1 MFPGRCKPPLLQV
14 PPSGVVRSRRGPHA
28 VGTPPPPEPA
38 LRRHRGQR
46 GGGQLSPAVARR
58 NGHCRRCRA
67 AAGSRGAATPEERR
81 GTLRCAARGRVFP
94 PRVPPLLGC
103 EPGGSRLGLLFFFFF
118 HLTSLQHPLVP
129 AAIKSVLKR
138 GSRRSSCSRVPR
150 KDASLGRRGPAG
162 TSQMAPA
169 AMRRCPVPRRCAAR
183 GG

>member
-28 VGTPPPPEPA
+28 VGTPPPSSPPSVGTEGRGEAGSFHLRSPEEMA
-38 LRRHRGQR
+38 I
-46 GGGQLSPAVARR
+46 
-58 NGHCRRCRA
+58 
-67 AAGSRGAATPEERR
+67 AAGAGQPRGAAVQLPQRS
-81 GTLRCAARGRVFP
+81 GGVPCAALREAGSFLRGFLHSSAANR
-94 PRVPPLLGC
+94 
-103 EPGGSRLGLLFFFFF
+103 EAPGWAYYYFFF

-138 GSRRSSCSRVPR
+138 GSWRSSCSRVPR